1 MGIEQN
7 FLRMIDHFHNL
18 FEAQIF
24 QLLIG
29 QWIERVGRAGDQSF
43 PETWHPFLRC
53 FVQGH
58 EFGNRSLSAGNDDLL
73 APASLL
79 NQPRK
84 FGFGLMDGDG
94 FHKYML
100 ANFA

>member
-58 EFGNRSLSAGNDDLL
+58 EFGNRSLSASDNDLL